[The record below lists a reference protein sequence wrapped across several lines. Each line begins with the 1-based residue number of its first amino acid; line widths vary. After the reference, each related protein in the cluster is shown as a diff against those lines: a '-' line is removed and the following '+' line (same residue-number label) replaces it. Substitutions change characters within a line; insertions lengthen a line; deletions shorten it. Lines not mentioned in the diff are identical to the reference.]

1 MENMEN
7 KIKNEKDNNRNNNE
21 EKKNKETKVEY
32 IKDEK
37 NERLEEASEKSINDS
52 KFVKEIMD
60 WIFCIIIA
68 LVIAFL
74 IKYFLGTFT
83 TVQQESMYP
92 TLENNQKLWLD
103 RTIRTFN
110 GKYKRGD
117 IVTFE
122 SPVHDTVYISN
133 SNPKAVYYDTEDI
146 FRKFTH
152 SFLEFGKISLIKRV
166 IAVEGDRVQIKDGK
180 VFVNDKEIEE
190 KYLPEGL
197 ETHSEVLNDFVVPE
211 GYLFMMGD
219 NRPKSTDSRVLG
231 CIPIEK
237 MEGRVTISVYP
248 FNTFG
253 KIREKRKINE

>member
-1 MENMEN
+1 MGSAM
-7 KIKNEKDNNRNNNE
+7 KNNE
-21 EKKNKETKVEY
+21 ENNEIKYEY
-32 IKDEK
+32 IKDET
-37 NERLEEASEKSINDS
+37 NEKLEEASEKSINDS
-52 KFVKEIMD
+52 KVLKEILD
-60 WIFCIIIA
+60 WVFCIIIA

-92 TLENNQKLWLD
+92 TLKNEQKLWLD

-110 GKYKRGD
+110 GKYKKGD

-133 SNPKAVYYDTEDI
+133 SNPKAVYYDNKDI
-146 FRKFTH
+146 FNSFIYN
-152 SFLEFGKISLIKRV
+152 FLEFGKISLIKRV

-180 VFVNDKEIEE
+180 VFVNEKELEE
-190 KYLPEGL
+190 EYLPAGL
-197 ETHSEVLNDFVVPE
+197 ETYSEVLNDFVVPE

-219 NRPKSTDSRVLG
+219 NRSKSTDCRVLG

-237 MEGRVTISVYP
+237 MEGKILVSVYP

-253 KIREKRKINE
+253 KINAKRKINE